1 MLVIDQRMNMKKAG
15 FLFILI
21 LLLSSCYNT
30 HDGNKIPKPDN
41 LIGKDKLVLVIAD
54 MEIAESTI
62 REKQNLGQEIDG
74 LQERFYLAI
83 FQKHEI
89 TKEQFENSM
98 AYYKQDL
105 DELSDIYEE
114 VITRLSMMESE
125 VQHE

>member
-105 DELSDIYEE
+105 DELNDIYEE

>member
-30 HDGNKIPKPDN
+30 HDGNKIPEPDN

-105 DELSDIYEE
+105 DELNDIYEE

>member
-1 MLVIDQRMNMKKAG
+1 MLAIDQRTNMKKQG
-15 FLFILI
+15 YLFIFI

-30 HDGNKIPKPDN
+30 HDGEKIPKPDD
-41 LIGKDKLVLVIAD
+41 LIDRNKLVLVITD

-62 REKQNLGQEIDG
+62 KEKQNLGQEIDG
-74 LQERFYLAI
+74 LQEGYYFAI
-83 FQKHEI
+83 FEKHEI

-105 DELSDIYEE
+105 DELNDIYEE